1 MCRRFN
7 GKPNAYPLSPDLP
20 KLRANIDHVFSG
32 IDTDYIDS
40 FYCKNMYVNDLE
52 DDGMHKCYGIHYTY
66 ATARAEVL
74 DVVTDAHAD
83 TLLLSLTQYISRRGC
98 PK

>member
-7 GKPNAYPLSPDLP
+7 GRPNAYPVSPDLP
-20 KLRANIDHVFSG
+20 KLRGKIDHAFSG

-40 FYCKNMYVNDLE
+40 FSKNMYVNDLE
-52 DDGMHKCYGIHYTY
+52 DDEMHKYCGIHYTC
-66 ATARAEVL
+66 ATTRGEVL
-74 DVVTDAHAD
+74 DVVTDAHVD